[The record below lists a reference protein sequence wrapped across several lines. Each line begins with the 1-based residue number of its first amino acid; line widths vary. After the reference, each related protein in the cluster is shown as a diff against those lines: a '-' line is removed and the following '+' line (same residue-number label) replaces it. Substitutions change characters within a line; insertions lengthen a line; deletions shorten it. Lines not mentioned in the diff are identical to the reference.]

1 MSYLSLRRYLHFIR
15 RPEKLAYALI
25 LYSSLTLLLMVVLV
39 LPLKD
44 YQRESRENYRHQRDL
59 EKWLWQNQS
68 RLVTARD
75 SYQQAKQ
82 DQPAKGDKRTLM
94 RLVSEIAETQNL
106 KLSRLEQRQANV
118 TVSLEKQPLSK
129 SLKWLQKL
137 AEDHQVNIEQVSLR
151 YTDLGKVSATLTFS
165 R

>member
-1 MSYLSLRRYLHFIR
+1 MSYFSLRRYLQLIR
-15 RPEKLAYALI
+15 RPEKLAYTLI
-25 LYSSLTLLLMVVLV
+25 AYSSLTLLLMVILV
-39 LPLKD
+39 FPLKD

-59 EKWLWQNQS
+59 EKWLLQNQS

-82 DQPAKGDKRTLM
+82 DQPTNGDKRTLM
-94 RLVSEIAETQNL
+94 RLVSEIAEKQRL
-106 KLSRLEQRQANV
+106 KLSRLEQRQTNV
-118 TVSLEKQPLSK
+118 TVTFEKQPLSR
-129 SLKWLQKL
+129 SLRWLQTL
-137 AEDHQVNIEQVSLR
+137 TEDHQVTIEQASLR